1 MRDIGSPGCGGGIKN
16 APGWGAVCFVPP
28 RAFAAT
34 LTFTSRGLL
43 SATGWGHGGG
53 RYSQLL
59 RVGSSSLK
67 RRLIE
72 PLLLGCRLVSRSGLR
87 GGGPLVSATRAR
99 PVLLSVVPLLA
110 LRRRA
115 RRRLLLDR
123 PDTERVGRR
132 LRPVALLAHILL
144 VAGLLRAGDG
154 DDCAL
159 DECGVLGVATEQGDV
174 VEGDPA
180 VLPLLGVTVELPE
193 VLGNAERCTGL
204 TVVAV
209 LDLRVS
215 GETALKS
222 DLCQSVSP
230 VCFGCDAGVERVR
243 RAASSEDLRCK

>member
-1 MRDIGSPGCGGGIKN
+1 MHPVGVLRVSYPRVPSRPRSRSRRGGCCPSP
-16 APGWGAVCFVPP
+16 
-28 RAFAAT
+28 
-34 LTFTSRGLL
+34 
-43 SATGWGHGGG
+43 GWGHGGG
-53 RYSQLL
+53 RYSQRL
-59 RVGSSSLK
+59 RVGSSSSK

-72 PLLLGCRLVSRSGLR
+72 TLLLGCRLVSRSGLR

-115 RRRLLLDR
+115 RRGLALLDR
-123 PDTERVGRR
+123 DDTERVGRR
-132 LRPVALLAHILL
+132 LRPVALLAVLL
-144 VAGLLRAGDG
+144 VGAGLLRASDG

-159 DECGVLGVATEQGDV
+159 DECGVLGVATEQGHV

>member
-1 MRDIGSPGCGGGIKN
+1 MCAYSVKWCQEK
-16 APGWGAVCFVPP
+16 V
-28 RAFAAT
+28 
-34 LTFTSRGLL
+34 L
-43 SATGWGHGGG
+43 SARPRPRTWALPSRAVTTGSERCGVAVV
-53 RYSQLL
+53 RAESA
-59 RVGSSSLK
+59 
-67 RRLIE
+67 
-72 PLLLGCRLVSRSGLR
+72 LLLTATGLR

-123 PDTERVGRR
+123 DDTERVGRR
-132 LRPVALLAHILL
+132 LRPVALLAVLL
-144 VAGLLRAGDG
+144 VGAGLLRASDG

-159 DECGVLGVATEQGDV
+159 DECGVLGVATEQGHV